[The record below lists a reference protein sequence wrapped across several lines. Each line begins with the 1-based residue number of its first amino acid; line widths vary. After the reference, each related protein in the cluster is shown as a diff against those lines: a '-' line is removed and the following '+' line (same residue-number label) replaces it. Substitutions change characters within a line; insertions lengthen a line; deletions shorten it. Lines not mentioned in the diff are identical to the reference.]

1 MTDSD
6 KTIDAM
12 SQEERE
18 AAFKNECVAPVLSD
32 GILDDEEK
40 NLMDALKIVYRVPD
54 IEMPSAEWMGQIISS
69 NQGHN
74 KSELDAEL
82 SEVINKRLH
91 EPGHINLPDKNY
103 IRIEEWQR
111 YREKESEVSIQAI
124 PETSLSDG
132 TEKSSDEEASES
144 VSPAPEAS
152 DEEASESVSPAPEAS
167 DEEASESVSPAP
179 EASDEEAS
187 ESVSPA
193 PEASD
198 EEASESVSPVP
209 SSETTIP
216 SGSPSTLA
224 TPALTLTAG
233 GQSIS
238 FNITTKLSEYS
249 VRQCGEDSQFWDKDW
264 QMTLENRDDG
274 WYVVPNNDATNET
287 ILNSKAVTSSAKL
300 SDGDELGVGRE
311 SKGIVK
317 LPLKVALS

>member
-18 AAFKNECVAPVLSD
+18 AAFKNECVAPVISD

-69 NQGHN
+69 NQGRN

-132 TEKSSDEEASES
+132 TEKS
-144 VSPAPEAS
+144 S

>member
-18 AAFKNECVAPVLSD
+18 AAFKNECVAPVISD

-132 TEKSSDEEASES
+132 TEKS
-144 VSPAPEAS
+144 
-152 DEEASESVSPAPEAS
+152 
-167 DEEASESVSPAP
+167 
-179 EASDEEAS
+179 SDEEAS

>member
-18 AAFKNECVAPVLSD
+18 AAFKNECVAPVISD

-69 NQGHN
+69 NQGRN

-152 DEEASESVSPAPEAS
+152 DEEASESVSP
-167 DEEASESVSPAP
+167 
-179 EASDEEAS
+179 
-187 ESVSPA
+187 
-193 PEASD
+193 
-198 EEASESVSPVP
+198 VP

-233 GQSIS
+233 GQSIA

>member
-18 AAFKNECVAPVLSD
+18 AAFKNECVAPVISD

-69 NQGHN
+69 NQGRN

-132 TEKSSDEEASES
+132 TEKS
-144 VSPAPEAS
+144 S

-287 ILNSKAVTSSAKL
+287 ILNSKAVTSSTKL
-300 SDGDELGVGRE
+300 SNGDELGVGRE

>member
-18 AAFKNECVAPVLSD
+18 AAFKNECVAPVISD

-69 NQGHN
+69 NQGRN

-132 TEKSSDEEASES
+132 TEKS
-144 VSPAPEAS
+144 
-152 DEEASESVSPAPEAS
+152 
-167 DEEASESVSPAP
+167 
-179 EASDEEAS
+179 SDEEAS

>member
-18 AAFKNECVAPVLSD
+18 AAFKNECVAPVISD

-91 EPGHINLPDKNY
+91 EPGHINLPGKNY

-132 TEKSSDEEASES
+132 TEKS
-144 VSPAPEAS
+144 
-152 DEEASESVSPAPEAS
+152 
-167 DEEASESVSPAP
+167 
-179 EASDEEAS
+179 SDEEAS

>member
-18 AAFKNECVAPVLSD
+18 AAFKNECVAPVISD

-144 VSPAPEAS
+144 VSP
-152 DEEASESVSPAPEAS
+152 
-167 DEEASESVSPAP
+167 
-179 EASDEEAS
+179 
-187 ESVSPA
+187 
-193 PEASD
+193 
-198 EEASESVSPVP
+198 VP

-287 ILNSKAVTSSAKL
+287 ILNSKAVTSSTKL
-300 SDGDELGVGRE
+300 SNGDELGVGRE